1 MHLNKISMRN
11 IFTFCSHTV
20 QGQCSALCSLRL
32 AWRRSRRSAFAVT
45 KALSVGNRG
54 HSSVSTVGVFRLLAL
69 LLSHPS
75 CPPFFLF
82 LPTPQIGSPPHPTLS
97 SFLSVSICIIL
108 LWRSTA
114 GCFDSFSKK
123 FLFTFCLTVLWLLCL
138 QGHQEDISELSSW
151 PTSPK
156 LTEEGDVLRQD
167 VSQFPCAWGWG
178 KRLMVKP
185 WKASSLLCLR
195 PWGQTIFLLSFY

>member
-1 MHLNKISMRN
+1 MRN
-11 IFTFCSHTV
+11 IFTFCPHTV

-32 AWRRSRRSAFAVT
+32 ACPRSRRSAFAVT
-45 KALSVGNRG
+45 KALSVDNRG
-54 HSSVSTVGVFRLLAL
+54 HSSVSTVAVFRLLALLL

-82 LPTPQIGSPPHPTLS
+82 LPTPQTGSPPCLTLS

-114 GCFDSFSKK
+114 RCFDAFSKK
-123 FLFTFCLTVLWLLCL
+123 FLLTFCLTVWLLCL
-138 QGHQEDISELSSW
+138 QGHQEDTSELSSW

-167 VSQFPCAWGWG
+167 VSQFPCA
-178 KRLMVKP
+178 
-185 WKASSLLCLR
+185 
-195 PWGQTIFLLSFY
+195 